1 MASTFDFTLTGDP
14 AVAQQTVAD
23 ALASVGHRLSPL
35 QDGTIAV
42 ERGNG
47 TTTFWLGALAGK
59 NFHTRY
65 SLQFF
70 PVEGGTVARFT
81 RSGSLGAL
89 KGGAIGHSKTTDIFN
104 EAARA
109 IDAGTRQAGVLA
121 NVTEHA

>member
-1 MASTFDFTLTGDP
+1 MASTYDFTLTGDP
-14 AVAQQTVAD
+14 AVAQQAVLD
-23 ALASVGHRLSPL
+23 ALAGAGHRVSAL
-35 QDGTIAV
+35 QDGTLAV

-47 TTTFWLGALAGK
+47 TATFWLGAMAGK

-89 KGGAIGHSKTTDIFN
+89 KGGAIGHAKTSDIFN

-109 IDAGTRQAGVLA
+109 IDAGTRQAGVFVSA
-121 NVTEHA
+121 VEHA